1 MFDQGKPS
9 SPGGFLTRSRLSP
22 PFLPGEE
29 REALEAAAL
38 PIRACGAHLDLVREG
53 DTVEQIY
60 VVIEGWACR
69 YKTARDGSRQ
79 IVALIVPG
87 DVANLDCLIMQ
98 RPDFGVR
105 SLTPIR
111 VAALPSNRVLAL
123 AERNAATGKMLLHL
137 ALAENA
143 IVSQWAFCLGRKPAQ
158 QRLAHLLCELAE
170 RHAGNK
176 AGAVTFYLP
185 LTQEQLADVLGLTAV
200 HVNRTMQQLR
210 GERLI
215 VTTGRTITI
224 PDIERLR
231 DRAEFDAAYLHIEA
245 PLAGTGSH
253 RSNSRCAV

>member
-1 MFDQGKPS
+1 MLDQATYS
-9 SPGGFLTRSRLSP
+9 SPASFLTRTRLSP
-22 PFLPGEE
+22 SFLTNEE
-29 REALEAAAL
+29 RQALEAAAL
-38 PIRACGAHLDLVREG
+38 PIRACGAQTDLVREG
-53 DTVEQIY
+53 DAVDHIY
-60 VVIEGWACR
+60 VVVEGWACR

-87 DVANLDCLIMQ
+87 DVANLDCLMMH

-111 VAALPSNRVLAL
+111 VAALPCSRVLAL
-123 AERNAATGKMLLHL
+123 AERNAATGRMLLQL
-137 ALAENA
+137 AVAENA
-143 IVSQWAFCLGRKPAQ
+143 ILSQWAFCLGRKPAQ

-170 RHAGNK
+170 RHAGEET
-176 AGAVTFYLP
+176 GAASFYLP

-210 GERLI
+210 AERLI
-215 VTTGRTITI
+215 VTTGRTIAI

-245 PLAGTGSH
+245 PVGGMGAH
-253 RSNSRCAV
+253 RSPAVSLS